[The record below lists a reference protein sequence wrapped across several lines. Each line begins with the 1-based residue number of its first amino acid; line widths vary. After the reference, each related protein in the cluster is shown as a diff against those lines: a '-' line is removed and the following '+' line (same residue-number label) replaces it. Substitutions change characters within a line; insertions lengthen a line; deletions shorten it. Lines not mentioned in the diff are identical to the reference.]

1 MGRGFHLQWGR
12 WTLDLETRPQV
23 MGIINVTPDSFS
35 DGGDFFSQ
43 GAAIDQ
49 GLRLVEAGA
58 DLLDVGG
65 ESTRPGAERVSEAQE
80 LDRVAG
86 VVAGLA
92 GRVDV
97 PISVDTYKSGVAEAA
112 LAAGAAIINDIS
124 AGRFDPRL
132 LELAASAGVPLIL
145 MHMKGEP
152 HNMQKNP
159 VYDDLI
165 GEVGSFLREAVVRA
179 LAAGVKRDLIVL
191 DPGIGFGKTFDHNLI
206 LINRLKELTR
216 LGQPLLVGP
225 SRKAFLGHI
234 LGGVP
239 PKDRDVATAAAVTLS
254 AYHGAHI
261 LRVHDVRLAREVL
274 AVTAAVMRE
283 HA

>member
-1 MGRGFHLQWGR
+1 MQWDR

-35 DGGDFFSQ
+35 DGGDFFSPQ
-43 GAAIDQ
+43 AAIEQ

-65 ESTRPGAERVSEAQE
+65 ESTRPGAERVSEAEE
-80 LDRVAG
+80 LDRVVR
-86 VVAGLA
+86 VVDGLV

-97 PISVDTYKSGVAEAA
+97 PISVDTYKSGVARAA
-112 LAAGAAIINDIS
+112 LAAGAAMINDIS
-124 AGRFDPRL
+124 AGRFDQAL
-132 LELAASAGVPLIL
+132 LEVTAAAGVPLIL

-159 VYDDLI
+159 VYGDLV
-165 GEVGSFLREAVVRA
+165 GEVGDFLREAVDRA
-179 LAAGVKRDLIVL
+179 VAAGVKREMIIL

-206 LINRLKELTR
+206 LINRLKELAR
-216 LGQPLLVGP
+216 LGRPLLVGP

-239 PKDRDVATAAAVTLS
+239 PKERDVATAAAVTLS
-254 AYHGAHI
+254 AYNGAHI
-261 LRVHDVRLAREVL
+261 LRVHDARLAREVL
-274 AVTAAVMRE
+274 AVTSAVMGE

>member
-1 MGRGFHLQWGR
+1 MSRGFHLNWGR
-12 WTLDLETRPQV
+12 WTLDLETRPRI

-35 DGGDFFSQ
+35 DGGDFLSPA
-43 GAAIDQ
+43 AAIEQ

-86 VVAGLA
+86 VVDGLV

-97 PISVDTYKSGVAEAA
+97 PISVDTYKSGVARAA

-124 AGRFDPRL
+124 AGRFDPKL
-132 LELAASAGVPLIL
+132 LELAAEAGVPLVL

-159 VYDDLI
+159 VYEDLM
-165 GEVGSFLREAVVRA
+165 GEVRNFLKEAADRA
-179 LAAGVKRDLIVL
+179 VAAGVKREMIIL
-191 DPGIGFGKTFDHNLI
+191 DPGIGFGKTFDHNLM
-206 LINRLKELTR
+206 LINRQQELAG
-216 LGQPLLVGP
+216 LGLPLLVGP

-234 LGGVP
+234 LGGAA
-239 PKDRDVATAAAVTLS
+239 PKDRDLATAAAVTLS
-254 AYHGAHI
+254 AYLGAHI
-261 LRVHDVRLAREVL
+261 LRVHNVSLAREVL
-274 AVTAAVMRE
+274 AVTTAIMRE